1 MDQFG
6 FAFYIY
12 YFRYFLPKKGNY
24 FEVATFRGSL
34 LSGERLSGFAI
45 TCEILSLLSEG
56 RYFRNFINYASCIRS
71 IMDHVVP
78 GFHFRLPKYLMRELE
93 RVQKRAMSIISS
105 ALIMRL
111 LLL

>member
-1 MDQFG
+1 M
-6 FAFYIY
+6 
-12 YFRYFLPKKGNY
+12 PKKGNY

-78 GFHFRLPKYLMRELE
+78 GFHFRLPEYLMQELE
-93 RVQKRAMSIISS
+93 GVQKRAMSIICPGVI
-105 ALIMRL
+105 AIMRL